1 MGPEEE
7 ADAQDAV
14 MDWALSAPGAT
25 TGLTAPSFAA
35 RMAMDG
41 NGSGEVM
48 PQPAAEAFDHVRFS
62 SDG

>member
-1 MGPEEE
+1 
-7 ADAQDAV
+7 